1 MNPHKHVVEISDFS
15 LNHVFVRLTKIMSNL
30 VKDRK
35 LLTFKV
41 IFLGLYRTSRPV
53 RKSGKFSKS
62 GLSGNRTFSFPDTG
76 LLTLLK
82 IEKKLI
88 LFQKKI
94 QDFFFCLFIW
104 SRSASLSILVNKMFE
119 IISPD
124 TVRSGRT
131 CPVRKLICSVRLSP
145 TFFNP

>member
-53 RKSGKFSKS
+53 RESGKFSKS
-62 GLSGNRTFSFPDTG
+62 GLSENRAFSLPDAG

-82 IEKKLI
+82 KEKKI
-88 LFQKKI
+88 N
-94 QDFFFCLFIW
+94 FFFFNFFLFICLGIFDTK
-104 SRSASLSILVNKMFE
+104 RNFIL
-119 IISPD
+119 
-124 TVRSGRT
+124 
-131 CPVRKLICSVRLSP
+131 
-145 TFFNP
+145 